1 MKNDYR
7 VLSYILENEYHNDK
21 SSITLIEVNSTQTS
35 DKYFKEIASK
45 ISQVYI
51 KNGKIASIYNIIL

>member
-7 VLSYILENEYHNDK
+7 VLSYILENEYRNDK

-45 ISQVYI
+45 ISQIYI